1 MNFVTVKKCYLANFL
16 KTQVMHT
23 NIKMKIYKILSFIT
37 IIMTFGEWGL
47 KHLSMPIDMHTK
59 GTMRYLY
66 F

>member
-1 MNFVTVKKCYLANFL
+1 
-16 KTQVMHT
+16 
-23 NIKMKIYKILSFIT
+23 MKIYKILSLIT
-37 IIMTFGEWGL
+37 IIMTFGERGL